1 MNVMQNILTAVAL
14 YLVIEGLIPFVG
26 PDFFRR
32 NVSKLAELNDNHLR
46 TVGLLV
52 MMTGLILL
60 FLVRR

>member
-1 MNVMQNILTAVAL
+1 MQNILTAVAL

-32 NVSKLAELNDNHLR
+32 NVVRLAQLEDNHLR

>member
-1 MNVMQNILTAVAL
+1 MSVMQNILTAVAL

-32 NVSKLAELNDNHLR
+32 NVVRLAQLEDNHLR